1 MVSSSCATYSSI
13 APAARRRR
21 DTDSSAAPR
30 VPRRS
35 SSWRPA
41 VRGARNSVSFSIGG
55 SRMRRTLYNWHDH
68 LASRREFLTA
78 AFLATVVTRPALGGG
93 AVLQA
98 PPAVGGGASLEAQPA
113 DLWDPADAILKRIAA
128 PRFPQRTFE
137 IRRYGATT
145 TAD

>member
-13 APAARRRR
+13 APTARRRR

-30 VPRRS
+30 APRRS

-41 VRGARNSVSFSIGG
+41 VRGARNSVSFSMGG

-78 AFLATVVTRPALGGG
+78 ALLGAAGVRHALGGG
-93 AVLQA
+93 TLLDARA
-98 PPAVGGGASLEAQPA
+98 A
-113 DLWDPADAILKRIAA
+113 DLWDTAEAILKRIAA
-128 PRFPQRTFE
+128 PRFPQ
-137 IRRYGATT
+137 
-145 TAD
+145 